1 MITSKEKIN
10 ISGNKL
16 AEVYL
21 HKTPDKR
28 FIVSIPEIH
37 WSAEFKQT
45 DELLTQT
52 EHLQFSL
59 NFNLYE
65 GNTDDL
71 VRAILTL
78 VSKYC

>member
-1 MITSKEKIN
+1 MITSNEKIT

-28 FIVSIPEIH
+28 FIVSIPAIH
-37 WSAEFKQT
+37 WSAEFDQA
-45 DELLTQT
+45 DELLNQT
-52 EHLQFSL
+52 EHLQLSL
-59 NFNLYE
+59 NFHLFE

-71 VRAILTL
+71 VKAIMEL
-78 VSKYC
+78 VSKHY